1 MKKKPS
7 VLFVGLLFLCSSMYG
22 QNNALP
28 PWQEGYLDIHH
39 ISTGRG
45 NASFILFPD
54 GTSFVVDCGDMSETQ
69 TRVLSEKN
77 TPLVPDDSKTP
88 AQWVADYIY
97 QFHPKRENAII
108 DYVLI
113 THYHDD
119 HFGEVDNLRKRHPD
133 GGYLMAGITELGSII
148 PIKKIIDRGSD
159 FPVNFR
165 DEEVQKKIVSKGDPY
180 SMIAT
185 LNEYW
190 KFIDFHKKNR
200 GMFHEKFTV
209 GSNNQIRLNY
219 KPEQFYDFKVK
230 NIFANGEVWD
240 ELNNKTHVY
249 IKPEEYRYN
258 GENNELSTGIKIS
271 YGSFDYYTGGDIG
284 GIDQHGQ
291 DNPNS
296 METKTAPV
304 IGAVDVATL
313 NHHGNR
319 GSMNTFFVKCL
330 RPSVWIGQTWDA
342 SHPGGEVLRRITSRS
357 LYPGERDVFA
367 NAMLESTK
375 LVIGSMVDKSY
386 KSQSGHLL
394 VRVYPGG
401 NNYSVFVLDDKT
413 AKRNVKAKFNYSS
426 K

>member
-1 MKKKPS
+1 
-7 VLFVGLLFLCSSMYG
+7 
-22 QNNALP
+22 
-28 PWQEGYLDIHH
+28 
-39 ISTGRG
+39 
-45 NASFILFPD
+45 
-54 GTSFVVDCGDMSETQ
+54 
-69 TRVLSEKN
+69 
-77 TPLVPDDSKTP
+77 
-88 AQWVADYIY
+88 
-97 QFHPKRENAII
+97 
-108 DYVLI
+108 
-113 THYHDD
+113 
-119 HFGEVDNLRKRHPD
+119 
-133 GGYLMAGITELGSII
+133 
-148 PIKKIIDRGSD
+148 
-159 FPVNFR
+159 
-165 DEEVQKKIVSKGDPY
+165 
-180 SMIAT
+180 
-185 LNEYW
+185 
-190 KFIDFHKKNR
+190 
-200 GMFHEKFTV
+200 MFHEKFTV
-209 GSNNQIRLNY
+209 GSNNQIGLNY